1 MRAVVSAWLLSG
13 DRSRPASPQKS
24 ASPADPAVILDPGS
38 PQSVTGNPFQV
49 PPLGQMVSV
58 DRIRRL
64 LKAGLALLLAGL
76 FLASLLRPVVPGPYD
91 PVRLLGLGDGPSA
104 AMLRGTLLED
114 PRPVLLSQA
123 IKGAGLPGAAVP
135 ACRALLE
142 TAGGRTE
149 LQFEPCPILR
159 QGWLLR
165 VTGSLRRPQ
174 TAPHPLLAGPAERLA
189 RQQSWSRLKVEQFQ
203 VLERP
208 PTPVVDLRRNIAARL
223 IQAAGPER
231 GGLLAALVLGSAVVP
246 LPLDL
251 RHDFRASGLSHAL
264 AASGFHLTV
273 LLGLV
278 TALAR
283 PLGRSLRL
291 LLAAGAMVLFLLLA
305 GAQGSVVRAVLMGG
319 AALLALEFGR
329 RTRPLGL
336 LAAVVVVM
344 LASNRLWLAD
354 VGFQLSVAATAGLLV
369 SATPLEWRI
378 RAWLPAGPE
387 GRQHRWAAPLAAALA
402 VPLAA
407 TIWTLPLQLLHFGV
421 VPAYAV
427 PANLVAA
434 PLLTPLTLAAMGL
447 AVAAVLLP
455 GLLQPLLVAVNP
467 VAQVLL
473 AIAKGF
479 AGLPMAQWQLGR
491 PMPLL
496 VALFALALLG
506 LVVPGL
512 AQHWRRW
519 ALAGLALVVASH
531 LLLLSADQLLLV
543 HQDVPGGGRDLLI
556 ARHQGRAALIGNRG
570 DPYSCQQ
577 VSQLATGL
585 GVSRFDWLLL
595 LDPVASS
602 DPACWK
608 RLAPLV
614 LAYGDG
620 SIPLA
625 AGERLASPGLEAESL
640 SMDSHGLHLRVGKRQ
655 WLLLPDRQALWSWRH
670 SGRSRPEA
678 VWLGF
683 RPRAKDQRELLA
695 AGPPPR
701 WLWWSGASGEG
712 PSPPD
717 PWQATGISGSLLA
730 YGG

>member
-1 MRAVVSAWLLSG
+1 MLPAGRIVSAH
-13 DRSRPASPQKS
+13 
-24 ASPADPAVILDPGS
+24 
-38 PQSVTGNPFQV
+38 
-49 PPLGQMVSV
+49 
-58 DRIRRL
+58 RL
-64 LKAGLALLLAGL
+64 HRWALAALALLLASL
-76 FLASLLRPVVPGPYD
+76 FLAHLLRPVVPGPHD
-91 PVRLLGLGDGPSA
+91 PVRQLGRGDGPVA
-104 AMLRGTLLED
+104 TALRGTLLED
-114 PRPVLLSQA
+114 PRPVLLPSAAEATAAAQA
-123 IKGAGLPGAAVP
+123 VRAAPGAPAP
-135 ACRALLE
+135 ACRVLLE

-149 LQFEPCPILR
+149 LHFEPCPNVR

-165 VTGSLRRPQ
+165 VSGSLRRPQ
-174 TAPHPLLAGPAERLA
+174 PAPHPLLAGPAERLA

-203 VLERP
+203 VLQRP
-208 PTPVVDLRRNIAARL
+208 PTPVVDLRRSIAARL
-223 IQAAGPER
+223 IQAAGAER

-246 LPLDL
+246 LPMEL
-251 RHDFRASGLSHAL
+251 RDAFRAAGLSHAL

-278 TALAR
+278 TAIAR

-291 LLAAGAMVLFLLLA
+291 LLAGGAMVLFLLLA
-305 GAQGSVVRAVLMGG
+305 GAQGSVVRAVLMG
-319 AALLALEFGR
+319 AATLLALEFGR

-344 LASNRLWLAD
+344 LAWNRHWLTD

-369 SATPLEWRI
+369 SATPLEQRL
-378 RAWLPAGPE
+378 RAWLPKGSAGI
-387 GRQHRWAAPLAAALA
+387 HARWAGALAAALA
-402 VPLAA
+402 VPVAA

-427 PANLVAA
+427 PANLAAA
-434 PLLTPLTLAAMGL
+434 PLLTPLTLAAMAL
-447 AVAAVLLP
+447 ALVAVLLP
-455 GLLQPLLVAVNP
+455 GLLQPLLLP
-467 VAQVLL
+467 VDPLARLLL

-479 AGLPMAQWQLGR
+479 AALPMAQWQLGR

-506 LVVPGL
+506 LVLPGL
-512 AQHWRRW
+512 AKRWRRC
-519 ALAGLALVVASH
+519 ASGGLALVVGIH
-531 LLLLSADQLLLV
+531 LLLLGADQVLLV
-543 HQDVPGGGRDLLI
+543 HQGGAGGGRDLLI
-556 ARHQGRAALIGNRG
+556 ARHRGRAALIGNRG
-570 DPYSCQQ
+570 DPYSCRQ
-577 VSQLATGL
+577 VGQLASGL

-602 DPACWK
+602 DPACWH

-625 AGERLASPGLEAESL
+625 AGERLASPGLEAEAL
-640 SMDSHGLHLRVGKRQ
+640 SMDSHGLTLRVGRRQ
-655 WLLLPDRQALWSWRH
+655 WLLLPDRQALWAWSN
-670 SGRSRPEA
+670 SGRKRPEA

-683 RPRAKDQRELLA
+683 RPWPQDQRQLLA

-701 WLWWSGASGEG
+701 RLWWSGPTGSG
-712 PSPPD
+712 PSPPA
-717 PWQATGISGSLLA
+717 PWRATGVSGSLLA

>member
-1 MRAVVSAWLLSG
+1 MPTLWRMQSAEP
-13 DRSRPASPQKS
+13 R
-24 ASPADPAVILDPGS
+24 
-38 PQSVTGNPFQV
+38 
-49 PPLGQMVSV
+49 
-58 DRIRRL
+58 RRL
-64 LKAGLALLLAGL
+64 VKTGLVMLLAGL
-76 FLASLLRPVVPGPYD
+76 FLASLLRPITPGPYD
-91 PVRLLGLGDGPSA
+91 PVRLLGGGDGPVA

-114 PRPVLLSQA
+114 PRTVLLPQT
-123 IKGAGLPGAAVP
+123 AAAP
-135 ACRALLE
+135 AAPASACRVLLA

-149 LQFEPCPILR
+149 LQFEPCPSLR

-165 VTGSLRRPQ
+165 VTGNLRRPMPS
-174 TAPHPLLAGPAERLA
+174 PHPLLAGPAERLA

-203 VLERP
+203 VLKRP
-208 PTPVVDLRRNIAARL
+208 PTPVVDLRRSIAARL

-246 LPLDL
+246 LPLEL
-251 RHDFRASGLSHAL
+251 RQDFRASGLSHAL

-278 TALAR
+278 TAMTR

-291 LLAAGAMVLFLLLA
+291 LLAGGAMLLFLLLA

-319 AALLALEFGR
+319 AALVAMEFSR

-336 LAAVVVVM
+336 LAAVVVAM
-344 LASNRLWLAD
+344 LAWNRLWLAD

-369 SATPLEWRI
+369 SATPLEQHI
-378 RAWLPAGPE
+378 RAWLPPGSKGLKGCWAG
-387 GRQHRWAAPLAAALA
+387 PLAAALA

-427 PANLVAA
+427 PANLAAA
-434 PLLTPLTLAAMGL
+434 PLLTPLTLAAMAL
-447 AVAAVLLP
+447 ALVAVLLP
-455 GLLQPLLVAVNP
+455 GLLSVLLLPVDPL
-467 VAQVLL
+467 AQLLL

-479 AGLPMAQWQLGR
+479 AALPMAQWQLGR
-491 PMPLL
+491 PLPWL

-506 LVVPGL
+506 LLLPGL
-512 AQHWRRW
+512 APPWRR
-519 ALAGLALVVASH
+519 LATGGLALVVVLH
-531 LLLLSADQLLLV
+531 FVLLGADQLLLV
-543 HQDVPGGGRDLLI
+543 HQGGPSAGRDLLI
-556 ARHQGRAALIGNRG
+556 ARHRGRAALISNHS
-570 DPYSCQQ
+570 DPYSCRQ

-585 GVSRFDWLLL
+585 GVNRFDWLLL

-602 DPACWK
+602 EPACWR
-608 RLAPLV
+608 RLAPVV

-625 AGERLASPGLEAESL
+625 AGERLASPGLEVEAL
-640 SMDSHGLHLRVGKRQ
+640 TMDSHGLHLRVGKQQ
-655 WLLLPDRQALWSWRH
+655 WLLLPDRQALWAWRH
-670 SGRSRPEA
+670 SGRPRPEA

-683 RPRAKDQRELLA
+683 RPRPQDQRQLLA
-695 AGPPPR
+695 QGPPPR
-701 WLWWSGASGEG
+701 RLWWSGPAAAGQ
-712 PSPPD
+712 SPPA

>member
-1 MRAVVSAWLLSG
+1 MLAQRDLA
-13 DRSRPASPQKS
+13 
-24 ASPADPAVILDPGS
+24 
-38 PQSVTGNPFQV
+38 GNPFKAL
-49 PPLGQMVSV
+49 PPNAMQTRSHHQ
-58 DRIRRL
+58 RL
-64 LKAGLALLLAGL
+64 AVVGLAMLLAGL
-76 FLASLLRPVVPGPYD
+76 FLASLLRPIVPGPHD
-91 PVRLLGLGDGPSA
+91 PVRLLGQGDGPVA

-114 PRPVLLSQA
+114 PRAVLLPQA
-123 IKGAGLPGAAVP
+123 SEGLAAAGLAARPDPDGAMA
-135 ACRALLE
+135 ACRVLLE

-149 LQFEPCPILR
+149 LQFEPCPSLR

-165 VTGSLRRPQ
+165 VSGNLRRPLP
-174 TAPHPLLAGPAERLA
+174 APHPLLAGPAERLA

-208 PTPVVDLRRNIAARL
+208 PTPVIDLRRTIADRL

-246 LPLDL
+246 LPMEL
-251 RHDFRASGLSHAL
+251 RDAFRAAGLSHAL

-283 PLGRSLRL
+283 PLGRGLRL
-291 LLAAGAMVLFLLLA
+291 GLAAGAMLLFLLLA
-305 GAQGSVVRAVLMGG
+305 GAQGSVVRAVLMG
-319 AALLALEFGR
+319 AVALLALEFGR

-344 LASNRLWLAD
+344 LAWNRLWLTD

-369 SATPLEWRI
+369 SATPVEQRLRRWLAPGSGGI
-378 RAWLPAGPE
+378 RA
-387 GRQHRWAAPLAAALA
+387 RWGGQLAAALA
-402 VPLAA
+402 VPIAA

-427 PANLVAA
+427 PANLATA

-447 AVAAVLLP
+447 ALVAVSVP
-455 GLLQPLLVAVNP
+455 GLLQPLLWPVDP
-467 VAQVLL
+467 VARLLL

-479 AGLPMAQWQLGR
+479 AALPLAQWQLGR
-491 PMPLL
+491 PMPSL
-496 VALFALALLG
+496 VALFGLALLG

-512 AQHWRRW
+512 ARRWRR
-519 ALAGLALVVASH
+519 LALVAMALVVTAHLMVVA
-531 LLLLSADQLLLV
+531 ADQLLLV
-543 HQDVPGGGRDLLI
+543 HQGGVQGGRDLLI
-556 ARHQGRAALIGNRG
+556 ARHRGRAALIGNSA
-570 DPYSCQQ
+570 DPYSCRQAG
-577 VSQLATGL
+577 QLARGL
-585 GVSRFDWLLL
+585 GVNRFDWLLL

-602 DPACWK
+602 DPSCWR

-620 SIPLA
+620 STPLA
-625 AGERLASPGLEAESL
+625 AGERLASPGLEVRAL
-640 SMDSHGLHLRVGKRQ
+640 SMDSHALKLQVGQHQ
-655 WLLLPDRQALWSWRH
+655 WLLLPDRQALWAWRK
-670 SGRSRPEA
+670 SGSQRPEA

-683 RPRAKDQRELLA
+683 RPRPQDQRQLLVT
-695 AGPPPR
+695 GPHPR
-701 WLWWSGASGEG
+701 WLWWSGAAGQG
-712 PSPPD
+712 RSPLP
-717 PWQATGISGSLLA
+717 PWQASGLSGSLLA